1 MNKDHLWKWNI
12 YENGSFMKADKIW
25 KQQAIS
31 GLLISPAIPHSAWFC
46 RLTEIRSTPS
56 GKPLHSLSAFFSFE
70 FSRFS
75 QAAIYLEPDRYGI
88 SLFFQKWRSAL
99 SSIFYRPASHTLS
112 TLFYSS
118 KKNGLMV
125 FQLYPLLDLCQYF
138 GQKKLKDYATLFSS
152 SSSFCW
158 GVI

>member
-1 MNKDHLWKWNI
+1 
-12 YENGSFMKADKIW
+12 MKTDKLW

-31 GLLISPAIPHSAWFC
+31 GLLIGPAIPHSAWFR
-46 RLTEIRSTPS
+46 RLTEIRSTPA

-88 SLFFQKWRSAL
+88 SLFVQKWRSAL

-125 FQLYPLLDLCQYF
+125 FQLYPLSHQTLISKTCILFPVQCRHSYSYDNRLIHLLHY
-138 GQKKLKDYATLFSS
+138 KL
-152 SSSFCW
+152 
-158 GVI
+158 